1 MNPVLRILPGAWL
14 WSGVACLLLFAAP
27 PLSAQQPKLS
37 RTLAAGLGPVHVA
50 FSPDGKTLASGDCDG
65 TIKLWDVPAARPEGK

>member
-1 MNPVLRILPGAWL
+1 MNLVQRGRRQVRAWPA
-14 WSGVACLLLFAAP
+14 GACLLLLAAT
-27 PLSAQQPKLS
+27 PLSARQPKLS

-65 TIKLWDVPAARPEGK
+65 TIKL